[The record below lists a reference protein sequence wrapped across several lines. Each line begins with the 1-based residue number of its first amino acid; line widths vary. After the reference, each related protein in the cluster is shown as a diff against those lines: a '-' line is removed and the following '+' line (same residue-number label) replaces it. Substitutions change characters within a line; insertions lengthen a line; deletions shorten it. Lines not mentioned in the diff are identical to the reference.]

1 MSDSTDFEWRVEALR
16 AKDAIVLHAARARV
30 YWLSVWEATPD
41 DTKLSVG
48 IGMLMGFGIIVFL
61 AVYPGEPFD
70 YRFEDGNTEILQKV
84 RDEYRDESAP
94 KKEKLEETEQEIA
107 SSAVAKDGE
116 GGEGLRRRRKNED
129 DADAQATAFIPA
141 DEKKTDAQNSTEP
154 EFVFDEQKW
163 LAKSARAERILG
175 IPQEKFKQAILD
187 AKREFEEERQN
198 ERSGKLVT
206 PSGEG
211 ASFVSIMET
220 LLLLTITCVAV
231 YYVNRDYG
239 GMLGVWMKRAF
250 PRESR
255 TLGLKN

>member
-1 MSDSTDFEWRVEALR
+1 M
-16 AKDAIVLHAARARV
+16 
-30 YWLSVWEATPD
+30 
-41 DTKLSVG
+41 
-48 IGMLMGFGIIVFL
+48 
-61 AVYPGEPFD
+61 
-70 YRFEDGNTEILQKV
+70 
-84 RDEYRDESAP
+84 
-94 KKEKLEETEQEIA
+94 EETEQEIA

-211 ASFVSIMET
+211 ASRDDHGNPS
-220 LLLLTITCVAV
+220 LLRSRALRWLH
-231 YYVNRDYG
+231 VNRDYG
-239 GMLGVWMKRAF
+239 DAGRLDEARVS
-250 PRESR
+250 P
-255 TLGLKN
+255 